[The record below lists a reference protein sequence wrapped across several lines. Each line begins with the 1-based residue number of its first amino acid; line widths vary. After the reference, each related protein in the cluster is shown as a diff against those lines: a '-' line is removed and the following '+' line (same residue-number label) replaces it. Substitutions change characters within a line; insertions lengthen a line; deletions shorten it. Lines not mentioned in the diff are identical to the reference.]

1 MKCGFSKVCI
11 TPEVGTIMGGTY
23 EIKRNEGVLDDLY
36 IRAVSFDDGRVKS
49 IIVSFDLC
57 LMGTEENDEIR
68 ARIAKENGIDIDA
81 IMLTCT
87 HTHSGPL
94 VWGYEGFD
102 ANENYTAEDI
112 KRLRDYR
119 EFFIARACEAAK
131 LSLDSLLPA
140 KFYTATDK
148 AEGIAHIRRFRMKD
162 GSVVTNPGMDWNV
175 SGDPITCCPIPD
187 NTGVKEA
194 LGKPNETVK
203 IVKIKRAGAEDVC
216 LLNFAIHATCT
227 HLRKI
232 SADFPG
238 FLCNIV
244 ERSID
249 NVNCVFIQ
257 SAQGDVAQINRNPSK
272 AEREFLTEDNNTRG
286 ESRNK
291 ARHVAQVL
299 ASFVLK
305 HYMTAEEI
313 DAEKISFGKKEMML
327 PANKDDANYEEALRI
342 AQLYKENRHHELP
355 YDGMQLVT
363 VVANAERIV
372 RMKSAPDFF
381 KYEFF
386 GMVLGELAFLGIP
399 GEVFTD
405 IGNRIREACPY
416 EHLVLCGI
424 TNVMSTYFPSAAAHS
439 EGGYEV
445 ATSNLGAGAEAVMA
459 EKSRELFL
467 ELKNK

>member
-23 EIKRNEGVLDDLY
+23 EIKRAEGILDDLY

-68 ARIAKENGIDIDA
+68 ERISKENGIDVDA

-94 VWGYEGFD
+94 TWGYEDFD
-102 ANENYTAEDI
+102 KNEHYTEEDI
-112 KRLRDYR
+112 NRLRDYR
-119 EFFIARACEAAK
+119 KFLIEKACEAAK
-131 LSLDSLLPA
+131 ASFASLLPA

-148 AEGIAHIRRFRMKD
+148 AEGLAHVRRFRMED

-305 HYMTAEEI
+305 HYMTADEI

-386 GMVLGELAFLGIP
+386 GMVIGELAFLGIP
-399 GEVFTD
+399 GEVFSE
-405 IGNRIREACPY
+405 IGDRIREASPF

-424 TNVMSTYFPSAAAHS
+424 TNVMSTYFPSATAHS